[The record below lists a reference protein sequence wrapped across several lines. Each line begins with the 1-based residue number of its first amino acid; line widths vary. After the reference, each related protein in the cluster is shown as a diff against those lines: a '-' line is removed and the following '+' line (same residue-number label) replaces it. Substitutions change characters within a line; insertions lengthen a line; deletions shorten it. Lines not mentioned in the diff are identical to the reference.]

1 MRLITTK
8 GTALTVTKL
17 GITRKSLDVRYA
29 AQVAPGNVVT
39 AIGNYPTPTM
49 GDFNNNGLVD
59 LMLGQGDG
67 TIRWYE
73 QSAAKSTNF
82 GPGTLL
88 QNANGTALI
97 VGDVNNANIKYAK
110 PTLPDLDGNGLL
122 ELLVGEETGWVLRYE
137 QVAATGTDA
146 LRFNR
151 TLLSANSYGMATAS
165 VPTNGSYAR
174 PAVTDLD
181 SNGLLDVLVG
191 SNDGTVLRY
200 EQTAANSL
208 TFNNFDQ
215 MKLVDGTVID
225 AGDVD
230 KPLLTDYNGDGYLDM
245 LLGNKAGTAGTIA
258 LYTQSAANSAAFTSL
273 GTLTTDGSTAIS
285 TASSNGHAAPAII
298 DGNGLLDPYV
308 GNANGTCSA
317 TSKRSWLPC
326 PLRSRPLPAKPWPAP
341 MCCAGPLLRKK
352 TAPAS

>member
-67 TIRWYE
+67 TIMWYE
-73 QSAAKSTNF
+73 QSAAKATDF
-82 GPGTLL
+82 GTGVLL
-88 QNANGTALI
+88 QNADGKILTTLT
-97 VGDVNNANIKYAK
+97 VTNNAA
-110 PTLPDLDGNGLL
+110 PTLTDLDGNSLL
-122 ELLVGEETGWVLRYE
+122 ELLVGDKTGRVLRYE

-273 GTLTTDGSTAIS
+273 GTLNTDGSTAIS
-285 TASSNGHAAPAII
+285 TASSNGHAAPVII